1 MLREQPL
8 SIQIQSF
15 VYWKCTEYLKAY
27 KTEVAFTLELYA
39 TGATLDTNRQI
50 DLQHAVA
57 ALPYCDL
64 FITDDGDLIKR
75 IARVKREL
83 RFETASVLC
92 GQAFIDTL

>member
-1 MLREQPL
+1 M
-8 SIQIQSF
+8 
-15 VYWKCTEYLKAY
+15 KAY

-50 DLQHAVA
+50 DRQHAIA

-83 RFETASVLC
+83 RFDTANVLR